1 MVAAQASAALT
12 TWRTKIIREETVRL
26 TAVTYILL
34 WVLVGL
40 QHLQNY
46 QLGEGVE
53 TSDQRILFQ
62 HLGQNSEDE
71 RSAGALTVLEV
82 LQEDSE
88 ESSEVLQD
96 AVGVAAPDD
105 PDDGGHGLPPVRAR
119 LARLDCLECRHQVSD
134 VGLPGLGV

>member
-12 TWRTKIIREETVRL
+12 TWRTNISREETVRL

-119 LARLDCLECRHQVSD
+119 LPRLDCLECGDQITD
-134 VGLPGLGV
+134 VGFPCLRL

>member
-1 MVAAQASAALT
+1 MAAQASAART
-12 TWRTKIIREETVRL
+12 TWRTNISREETVRL

-105 PDDGGHGLPPVRAR
+105 PDDGGHGLPPLSPRAPS
-119 LARLDCLECRHQVSD
+119 LDCLQGAHQVIN
-134 VGLPGLGV
+134 VGLPCLGV